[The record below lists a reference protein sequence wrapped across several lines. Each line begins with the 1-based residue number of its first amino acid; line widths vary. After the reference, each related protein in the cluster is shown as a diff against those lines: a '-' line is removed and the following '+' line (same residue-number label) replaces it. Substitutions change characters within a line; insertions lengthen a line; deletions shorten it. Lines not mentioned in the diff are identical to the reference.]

1 MTELIGITMLV
12 VLFGLSFSCSLTET
26 ALFALNGPLMGRLRE
41 FRSNRVSVILRFLNF
56 SQETLTVL
64 TFLNTLAN
72 FGIAFLALLMILRYE
87 LAPFFW
93 ILLLLLA
100 LVVGCEILPKTL
112 AIRHPDVWS
121 LRMAPVLWP
130 LMPLVKLFRF
140 FSKGARFHSTSTTD
154 LSREPLSNTKLSL
167 EEYKELLEL
176 ACQQGGM
183 SPSEKDFIIQII
195 SLDSHTA
202 KDVMK
207 LRSQVAYIT
216 ADATL
221 AEMIAASKK
230 HKHRRLPMYN
240 EENDDVTGILN
251 TKELLMSPSFENM
264 PDDALDI
271 TPCVPDSMNLL
282 QLLKSFQRYEPG
294 LIVVLDEFGESAGI
308 ITMEDILEE
317 VVGDIRS
324 ESEEKCFMMQRE
336 GKQSWRVNGALLLEE
351 LSIECP
357 EIKAPS
363 FIQTVAGLILS
374 QLEIMPYVNQS
385 VSYCGY
391 TFTVLSVEFAR
402 IREVRITKQVPSV
415 RPRSYQP
422 SQTK

>member
-167 EEYKELLEL
+167 EEYK
-176 ACQQGGM
+176 
-183 SPSEKDFIIQII
+183 
-195 SLDSHTA
+195 
-202 KDVMK
+202 
-207 LRSQVAYIT
+207 
-216 ADATL
+216 
-221 AEMIAASKK
+221 
-230 HKHRRLPMYN
+230 
-240 EENDDVTGILN
+240 
-251 TKELLMSPSFENM
+251 
-264 PDDALDI
+264 
-271 TPCVPDSMNLL
+271 
-282 QLLKSFQRYEPG
+282 
-294 LIVVLDEFGESAGI
+294 
-308 ITMEDILEE
+308 
-317 VVGDIRS
+317 
-324 ESEEKCFMMQRE
+324 
-336 GKQSWRVNGALLLEE
+336 
-351 LSIECP
+351 
-357 EIKAPS
+357 
-363 FIQTVAGLILS
+363 
-374 QLEIMPYVNQS
+374 
-385 VSYCGY
+385 
-391 TFTVLSVEFAR
+391 
-402 IREVRITKQVPSV
+402 
-415 RPRSYQP
+415 
-422 SQTK
+422 